1 MKQKDTL
8 KRCYIQDSTEH
19 QPIWYICVLFDGNGD
34 RDSILG
40 NFSQGKMLRLDRRRW
55 RWFSTPL
62 TISTIYWVPV
72 IFVAVTSHSGG
83 GIALCTAWCWRVWGM
98 LAIHHYQLLLEN
110 TDKTIHLPYLR
121 QHCTLVL
128 HSRNFPVVLNSYN
141 LGNGNVARREFRIIS
156 K

>member
-72 IFVAVTSHSGG
+72 IFVAVTSPSGG
-83 GIALCTAWCWRVWGM
+83 GTVYCMVLEGVGDVSYPPLPTTLGEYRQDNPLALLTIALHTCIAFKKLPSC
-98 LAIHHYQLLLEN
+98 IEQLQPWQWQCG
-110 TDKTIHLPYLR
+110 KKG
-121 QHCTLVL
+121 V
-128 HSRNFPVVLNSYN
+128 SYN
-141 LGNGNVARREFRIIS
+141 